1 MRFLVVYCL
10 MGAALTGPIPAQQH
24 LSVQTE
30 TPEVAPYEG
39 TRVWSA
45 LARKYLPTGLAH
57 TTFVNSSRLESLM
70 RAGNIYLSLQD
81 AIALALENN
90 LDIEYHRYDRR
101 QSETDQL
108 RAAAG
113 QLLRFSGGG
122 IRAGFSSATSGVLS
136 GTTSL
141 GGSGGGGGGGQQGIL
156 SGFTIQAAG
165 SSIPHLEP
173 LAVVSWKSSANTR
186 ILNS

>member
-1 MRFLVVYCL
+1 CL
-10 MGAALTGPIPAQQH
+10 MGAALTGPVRAQQH

-45 LARKYLPTGLAH
+45 LARKYLPTRQPH

-101 QSETDQL
+101 KLHPQPGAPGLCKLAIVAQHADSDQQRCHRHELPGVERPHPRLRHPEILHHRHAGDLQHVPAESGAERSGQPVQSELKRQ
-108 RAAAG
+108 R
-113 QLLRFSGGG
+113 
-122 IRAGFSSATSGVLS
+122 
-136 GTTSL
+136 
-141 GGSGGGGGGGQQGIL
+141 
-156 SGFTIQAAG
+156 
-165 SSIPHLEP
+165 
-173 LAVVSWKSSANTR
+173 
-186 ILNS
+186 